1 MWKRFTG
8 EQVTDIE
15 TTLLTDIASIQDEH
29 NLSFYIGGDSMKR
42 CDTTTYTVVLV
53 MLMEGKGG
61 RGYYKNIKIKDV
73 NISMQQRLFKETYEA
88 VETALFINPI
98 LESIGY
104 NIKEI
109 HTDINPKS
117 KYASSEMV
125 KQVIGYC
132 MGMGFEGVLKP
143 NSWAAMECADKFSK

>member
-15 TTLLTDIASIQDEH
+15 TTLLTDIASIRDEH

-42 CDTTTYTVVLV
+42 YDTTTYTIALV
-53 MLMEGKGG
+53 MLMEGRGG
-61 RGYYKNIKIKDV
+61 RGYYKNIKVVDKH
-73 NISMQQRLFKETYEA
+73 ISRQQRLFKETYGA
-88 VETALFINPI
+88 VEAALFINPI

-109 HTDINPKS
+109 HTDLNPDP
-117 KYASSEMV
+117 KYGSNSMI
-125 KQVIGYC
+125 KQCIGYIT
-132 MGMGFEGVLKP
+132 GMGFVGKTKP
-143 NSWAAMECADKFSK
+143 DSWVAYEVSDKFSK

>member
-1 MWKRFTG
+1 G

-15 TTLLTDIASIQDEH
+15 TTLLTDIASIRDEH

-42 CDTTTYTVVLV
+42 YDTTTYTIALV

-61 RGYYKNIKIKDV
+61 RGYYKNIKVVDK
-73 NISMQQRLFKETYEA
+73 NISIQQRLFKETYGA
-88 VETALFINPI
+88 VEAALFINPI

-109 HTDINPKS
+109 HLDINSDPNFGS
-117 KYASSEMV
+117 YEMI
-125 KQVIGYC
+125 KQCLGYC

-143 NSWAAMECADKFSK
+143 DSWVAMECADRMSK

>member
-8 EQVTDIE
+8 EQITDLE
-15 TTLLTDIASIQDEH
+15 TTLLADIASIRDEY

-42 CDTTTYTVVLV
+42 YDTTTYTIVLV

-61 RGYYKNIKIKDV
+61 RGYYKNIKVKDKYV
-73 NISMQQRLFKETYEA
+73 SRQQRLFRETYDA
-88 VETALFINPI
+88 VDSALFINPI

-109 HTDINPKS
+109 HTDLNPDP
-117 KYASSEMV
+117 KYASNDMIKEC
-125 KQVIGYC
+125 IGYIT
-132 MGMGFEGVLKP
+132 GMGFNGIVKP
-143 NSWAAMECADKFSK
+143 NSWASMECADRMSK